1 MTRRTALLFAVAAL
15 AGVGVAA
22 AVIAGRGGGGS
33 GRVAKPTSTAAAP
46 ATTTATATPVSNQI
60 RLSHAESLRLVDWA
74 DRLRACVSRRGVV
87 LGAPV
92 PHETEIDLAIRRG
105 PTGVVLL
112 QRVAACGDA
121 LGEPPRKS
129 SLQLR
134 GRKYVLYLPKRCLLD
149 KHVERAATSS

>member
-46 ATTTATATPVSNQI
+46 AATATPVSNQI
-60 RLSHAESLRLVDWA
+60 RLSRAESVRLVGWA

-149 KHVERAATSS
+149 KKVVRGGTSS

>member
-1 MTRRTALLFAVAAL
+1 MTRRTALLFAAAAL
-15 AGVGVAA
+15 VGVGVAGV
-22 AVIAGRGGGGS
+22 VIAGRGGG
-33 GRVAKPTSTAAAP
+33 RPAAKPISTAAA
-46 ATTTATATPVSNQI
+46 AAATPVSNQI
-60 RLSHAESLRLVDWA
+60 RLSHAQSLRLVDWA
-74 DRLRACVSRRGVV
+74 NRLRACVSRRGVV

-92 PHETEIDLAIRRG
+92 PHETEIDLAIRHG
-105 PTGVVLL
+105 PTGIVLL

-149 KHVERAATSS
+149 KKVVRGGTSS